1 MTINRSQNSF
11 KVLIFDLDGTAV
23 VLKEDALPSSRV
35 VEAVEAAKQIM
46 QVSVA
51 TGRPITNC
59 REILS
64 ELNLIA
70 PCVISGGSQII
81 DPKTEQIL
89 WEKKLSQDQVSA
101 IVKACKSVSCKL
113 LFGDELLDDNVPM
126 DPNEK
131 QVSKAES
138 VVYIMELD
146 EKEIPSL
153 MGKLKILQEIAAHPM
168 PSWKEGKKDIHVTHE
183 FATKQHALEVLLDII
198 KVEKKDVVSVGDS
211 GNDIPLFRVS
221 GYKVAM
227 GNATE
232 ELKKEADLVVAP
244 IDEDGLAQFIETRLL

>member
-1 MTINRSQNSF
+1 MQNSF

-23 VLKEDALPSSRV
+23 VLKEDALPSPRV
-35 VEAVEAAKQIM
+35 VKAVEAAKKIM
-46 QVSVA
+46 QVCVA

-59 REILS
+59 REILR
-64 ELNLIA
+64 ELDVIA

-81 DPKTEQIL
+81 DPKTEKIL
-89 WEKKLSQDQVSA
+89 WEKKLSQDQVGA
-101 IVKACKSVSCKL
+101 IVNASKGIACKL
-113 LFGDELLDDNVPM
+113 LFGDELLGDDVPM

-131 QVSKAES
+131 QASKAES

-146 EKEIPSL
+146 EKDVSNL
-153 MGKLKILQEIAAHPM
+153 VAKLNTVQDIAAHPM

-183 FATKQHALEVLLDII
+183 LATKQHALEVLLDIL

-232 ELKKEADLVVAP
+232 ELKKAADLIVAT
-244 IDEDGLAQFIETRLL
+244 IDEDGLAQFIETSLL

>member
-1 MTINRSQNSF
+1 MQNSF

-23 VLKEDALPSSRV
+23 ELREDALPSSRV
-35 VEAVEAAKQIM
+35 VKAVAAAKQIM
-46 QVSVA
+46 KVSVA

-59 REILS
+59 REILN
-64 ELNLIA
+64 ELNLVA

-89 WEKKLSQDQVSA
+89 WEKKLSKEQVSA
-101 IVKACKSVSCKL
+101 VVRACKDTPCKL
-113 LFGDELLDDNVPM
+113 LFGDELLGDDVPM
-126 DPNEK
+126 DPNKK

-153 MGKLKILQEIAAHPM
+153 IGKLNILQEITAHPM
-168 PSWKEGKKDIHVTHE
+168 PSWKEGKRDIHVTHKL
-183 FATKQHALEVLLDII
+183 ATKQHALEVLLDIMH
-198 KVEKKDVVSVGDS
+198 VEKEDVVSVGDS

-227 GNATE
+227 GNATD
-232 ELKKEADLVVAP
+232 ELKKEADLVVAS